1 MTTSHFQV
9 HVLSPTP
16 VVGSYSGFAQKD
28 ALLETLLVLL
38 IPDQAR
44 TKNQYPHLRHWF
56 NGSGGGVLEI
66 EEPLLQDLIGF
77 LIVHFFLF
85 RVFRAYNVTQCR

>member
-16 VVGSYSGFAQKD
+16 VVCSYSGFAQQD

-38 IPDQAR
+38 IPD
-44 TKNQYPHLRHWF
+44 
-56 NGSGGGVLEI
+56 
-66 EEPLLQDLIGF
+66 
-77 LIVHFFLF
+77 
-85 RVFRAYNVTQCR
+85 